1 MDRCFSACLTTL
13 QIHSRCRQETGGG
26 NASTSRISH
35 LEQARE
41 LVTVLPSTSTV
52 WTTTGTA
59 EIHANGMSKLPRLAL
74 NSSSDTLIPTVIQYA
89 RLERHCRNS
98 QKN

>member
-1 MDRCFSACLTTL
+1 MDRCFSACLTAL
-13 QIHSRCRQETGGG
+13 QIHSRCRQETSGG
-26 NASTSRISH
+26 NASTSRIAH
-35 LEQARE
+35 LEQVRE

-52 WTTTGTA
+52 WTTTTA
-59 EIHANGMSKLPRLAL
+59 EIHANGISKLPRLAL

-89 RLERHCRNS
+89 RLERHYRNS